1 MAQKLTYETALNEL
15 ETIVEAVEQG
25 NLPVDQL
32 SVKLKRG
39 QELIAFCKKQLT
51 IVENDV
57 NTILNHEQE

>member
-1 MAQKLTYETALNEL
+1 MAQKLTYETALKEL
-15 ETIVEAVEQG
+15 EAIVEAVEQG